1 MYEKGA
7 VEFSLFPKLAALPER
22 SGVEQTLHVYHTVG
36 AHAPFF
42 TDRFGRKLSSPG
54 QGYAGY
60 REKAYF
66 VLKSLTNLFR
76 ELQARGIYDN
86 SFIVVTSDHGGDYTQ
101 KDKRMCNGVEFPR
114 AVPYPMLMVKPRGN
128 KTPLAFSNVPTS
140 HAKLST
146 LMSSSRTRSLAE
158 QEVTSILHEENRF
171 FRYFVSHEMIHYDW
185 KFSPDG
191 SMTCEM
197 IKE

>member
-1 MYEKGA
+1 MWIRGA
-7 VEFSLFPKLAALPER
+7 IARER
-22 SGVEQTLHVYHTVG
+22 
-36 AHAPFF
+36 AHCA
-42 TDRFGRKLSSPG
+42 SESPP
-54 QGYAGY
+54 
-60 REKAYF
+60 
-66 VLKSLTNLFR
+66 
-76 ELQARGIYDN
+76 
-86 SFIVVTSDHGGDYTQ
+86 
-101 KDKRMCNGVEFPR
+101 KDKRMCNGVEFSR

-158 QEVTSILHEENRF
+158 QEVTIILHEKNRF
-171 FRYFVSHEMIHYDW
+171 FRYFVPHEMIYYDW